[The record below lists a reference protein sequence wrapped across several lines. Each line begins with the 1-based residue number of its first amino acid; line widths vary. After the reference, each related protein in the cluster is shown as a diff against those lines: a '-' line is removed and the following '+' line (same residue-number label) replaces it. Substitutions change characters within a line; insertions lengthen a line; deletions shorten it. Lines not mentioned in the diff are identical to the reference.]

1 MTAVFFVILVGI
13 EQAPGDD
20 TGVID
25 WTGLGLITLALG
37 ILMSISRAR
46 RLMQT

>member
-1 MTAVFFVILVGI
+1 MSTS
-13 EQAPGDD
+13 DD
-20 TGVID
+20 TGKLV
-25 WTGLGLITLALG
+25 LRLALG